1 MHRYANKLAVLLLFP
16 IACLAQG
23 GIIGGSGRIGGS
35 GMVGAG
41 VASSAPSI
49 VQPTVAHPLAGDC
62 VYYAN
67 PNTCAM
73 PQNVT
78 AGNTLRLLLILDHTG
93 CTFSTPTQSAGTATV
108 GTFTLDGT
116 GSSTDGS
123 YAVYKAPITGSGS
136 ATISSGYTVCST
148 TYEGVFP
155 FEIANDSGL
164 DTGTNPVYYEDGTY
178 CTSCT
183 IASITTA
190 TANDLVLYVV
200 MQDYATTYSALTPYT
215 LSGQYSLVT
224 GNENSW
230 LTSNYTEV
238 SAGTVTGSFTSS
250 SGYQFFSMVVAVK

>member
-1 MHRYANKLAVLLLFP
+1 MRTRTPARCLKTLLLAIRFVY
-16 IACLAQG
+16 CLYL
-23 GIIGGSGRIGGS
+23 ITR
-35 GMVGAG
+35 
-41 VASSAPSI
+41 
-49 VQPTVAHPLAGDC
+49 VAHF
-62 VYYAN
+62 
-67 PNTCAM
+67 
-73 PQNVT
+73 
-78 AGNTLRLLLILDHTG
+78 LRLRSRQERRPSEHSRWTALGLLQMGVMQFIRPR
-93 CTFSTPTQSAGTATV
+93 SPVV
-108 GTFTLDGT
+108 GRPQYLQAIQ
-116 GSSTDGS
+116 
-123 YAVYKAPITGSGS
+123 YAQP
-136 ATISSGYTVCST
+136 